1 MQLQMVTNRN
11 TTKEKAMDTGR
22 IYNILKI
29 DMHKVERTLNHYKN
43 QWYGQDFFRHV
54 KKDLVLE
61 SLKNNHGLN
70 ENERHL
76 VYNTAINLNQWNKEQ
91 A

>member
-1 MQLQMVTNRN
+1 M
-11 TTKEKAMDTGR
+11 TTFNNNKEKKMDTGR